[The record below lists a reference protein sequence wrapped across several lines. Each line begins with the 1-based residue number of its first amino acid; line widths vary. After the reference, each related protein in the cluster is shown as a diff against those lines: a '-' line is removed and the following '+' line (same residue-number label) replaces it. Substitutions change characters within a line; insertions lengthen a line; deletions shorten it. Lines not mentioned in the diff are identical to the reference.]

1 MALPKTSSVAQELP
15 ERMRPALAP
24 LRKNAFGLATGVAGA
39 LLLGV
44 ATLVLAI
51 RGGDDAGA
59 ALGRL
64 GLVFRGYDVSYGGT
78 PAGFFYGFASGFAGG
93 WMLAACRNVLIAV
106 HVFFVGAR
114 ERARASGSV
123 LDDLS

>member
-1 MALPKTSSVAQELP
+1 MALPDPSSVVQELP
-15 ERMRPALAP
+15 ERMRAPLAP

-51 RGGDDAGA
+51 RGGPDAGA

-64 GLVFRGYDVSYGGT
+64 GFVFPGYDVTYGGV
-78 PAGFFYGFASGFAGG
+78 PAGFFYGFATGFAGG
-93 WMLAACRNVLIAV
+93 WLLAAFRNVLIAV

-114 ERARASGSV
+114 ERARASSSV